1 MEIKPEHF
9 FYVLECG
16 DGSYYAGYTND
27 LERRVRV
34 HNEGKGAK
42 YTRAKL
48 PVRCIYY
55 ETYETKRE
63 AMQAEYKF
71 KQLNQKSRRNDI
83 SKRGSVQ
90 MKSQK
95 SAEQGGGKLYLV
107 GTPIGNLEDMTY
119 RAIRISK

>member
-1 MEIKPEHF
+1 METPSEHF

-48 PVRCIYY
+48 PVRCIYN
-55 ETYETKRE
+55 ETHETQRA

-71 KQLNQKSRRNDI
+71 KQLTRANKERYIEKEGLANEI
-83 SKRGSVQ
+83 SK
-90 MKSQK
+90 KC
-95 SAEQGGGKLYLV
+95 
-107 GTPIGNLEDMTY
+107 
-119 RAIRISK
+119 